1 MICECGI
8 LIDKTGWN
16 CYLSYL
22 NSQGDNPVQDA
33 TYPPDV

>member
-1 MICECGI
+1 M
-8 LIDKTGWN
+8 LRFADVWVLLGWN

-22 NSQGDNPVQDA
+22 NSMPSGAHIANA